1 MIVNILC
8 FVGGAWFGL
17 VMTCLFV
24 AAGKED
30 ERMGL
35 K

>member
-8 FVGGAWFGL
+8 YVGGALFGL